1 MQSPSPPSQN
11 VPSQEIKSHVYTVT
25 SAYGCRTSNS
35 INSTNFLS
43 IWKARKSSVCRYIQ
57 STTSA
62 PLSMPDGIYIYISV
76 HFLIFIIVIV
86 IFLSSSL
93 SLSFSCLHHCHCHF
107 LVFIIV
113 IPRKI
118 CFPPSDESP
127 GAELNEQE
135 SIVILRYFICW
146 LWWKMLKNKERLLF
160 LSHILGIIL
169 CTFIKHL
176 KWIWKYLFLKMAW
189 NGLNSKLNIIRP
201 NFHLLKDKHFLNDK
215 VKLTN
220 TIQFLQSGSRDHF
233 TG

>member
-1 MQSPSPPSQN
+1 MQSPSPPVAECALTRNQVTLSLPHMDAGRLIQSIPLISS
-11 VPSQEIKSHVYTVT
+11 PSEKPEKAHFVD
-25 SAYGCRTSNS
+25 TSNQR
-35 INSTNFLS
+35 LLHH
-43 IWKARKSSVCRYIQ
+43 CQCQMEY
-57 STTSA
+57 
-62 PLSMPDGIYIYISV
+62 IYIYISV

-201 NFHLLKDKHFLNDK
+201 NFHLLKDKHFLND
-215 VKLTN
+215 
-220 TIQFLQSGSRDHF
+220 
-233 TG
+233 

>member
-1 MQSPSPPSQN
+1 ML
-11 VPSQEIKSHVYTVT
+11 H
-25 SAYGCRTSNS
+25 
-35 INSTNFLS
+35 LS

-62 PLSMPDGIYIYISV
+62 PLSMPDGIYIYI
-76 HFLIFIIVIV
+76 FLY

-93 SLSFSCLHHCHCHF
+93 SLSSSCLHHCHCHF

-160 LSHILGIIL
+160 LSHILGIHKTPEMNLKI
-169 CTFIKHL
+169 FVSKNGL
-176 KWIWKYLFLKMAW
+176 KWIEFKAEYNPA
-189 NGLNSKLNIIRP
+189 
-201 NFHLLKDKHFLNDK
+201 
-215 VKLTN
+215 
-220 TIQFLQSGSRDHF
+220 
-233 TG
+233 

>member
-1 MQSPSPPSQN
+1 MVQCHINNAIAISPRRRMCPHKKSSHTCTLSLPHMDAGRLIQSIPLISSPSEKPEKAQF
-11 VPSQEIKSHVYTVT
+11 VD
-25 SAYGCRTSNS
+25 TSNQR
-35 INSTNFLS
+35 LLHH
-43 IWKARKSSVCRYIQ
+43 RQCQ
-57 STTSA
+57 
-62 PLSMPDGIYIYISV
+62 MEYIYISV
-76 HFLIFIIVIV
+76 
-86 IFLSSSL
+86 
-93 SLSFSCLHHCHCHF
+93 HF

-215 VKLTN
+215 VELMN
-220 TIQFLQSGSRDHF
+220 TIQLLKSGSRDHF

>member
-11 VPSQEIKSHVYTVT
+11 VPSQEIKSRCHFRI
-25 SAYGCRTSNS
+25 YGCRTSNS

-62 PLSMPDGIYIYISV
+62 PLSMPDGIYIYI
-76 HFLIFIIVIV
+76 FLY

-93 SLSFSCLHHCHCHF
+93 SLSSSCLHHCHCHF

-201 NFHLLKDKHFLNDK
+201 NFHLLKDKHFLND
-215 VKLTN
+215 
-220 TIQFLQSGSRDHF
+220 
-233 TG
+233 